1 MSGNKKTRARSAE
14 AKEKQFQRIIK
25 AGQELFLKHG
35 PEGVSMRKLANKL
48 NMGQASLYTYISS
61 KRELWFA
68 ILRNDFSK
76 FELGMAEIMQSHKG
90 NYKELLQKIA
100 QFYLE
105 FANEDAKRYKMMFQ
119 TPAPQAE
126 KTGILEQQYDS
137 KSIYY
142 LAEIVQQ
149 AVDAGEIKEKD
160 VGKLSFFI
168 WGIVHGTVSVIQTE
182 FFGDQEKIPEYGNIE
197 EYHQFALKYIRKM
210 LREM

>member
-1 MSGNKKTRARSAE
+1 MSEKKKTRARSVE
-14 AKEKQFQRIIK
+14 AKDRQFQRIIK
-25 AGQELFLKHG
+25 AGRELFLKHG
-35 PEGVSMRKLANKL
+35 PEGVSMRALAKKL

-76 FELGMAEIMQSHKG
+76 FELGMAEIMQAHRGS
-90 NYKELLQKIA
+90 YKELLEKIA

-105 FANEDAKRYKMMFQ
+105 FAKEDEKRYKMMFQ
-119 TPAPQAE
+119 TQAPQAE
-126 KTGILEQQYDS
+126 RTGILEQQYDS

-197 EYHQFALKYIRKM
+197 EYHQLAMKYIRKM
-210 LREM
+210 LSEM